1 MSKPKIGFIGLG
13 LMGAAM
19 VERLQS
25 CGYDLTVLGN
35 RSRTRI
41 DAAIARGASE
51 ATDAKSLAEA
61 VDVIMLCVSTSDQV
75 EGRLRGD
82 TGVIAGLSA
91 GKVVIDFGTSKPN
104 STITLGDEIAA
115 TGATF
120 LDAPLGRTPASA
132 LEGKLNIMGAGDK
145 DTFDQVRPILDQLG
159 ENVFHL
165 GPLGAGHKMKLINNY
180 MAMSTAVAMAEAFA
194 MADTAGVPRETV
206 YSILSSGPSHSMM
219 MDFVRNYAVDGNP
232 DMGFSIGNAGKDLSY
247 YNAMAED
254 LGART
259 WIASATLEA
268 LSGAKEDG
276 FGDNMVPEVVDYL
289 KKHMTA

>member
-25 CGYDLTVLGN
+25 CGYELTVLGN
-35 RSRTRI
+35 KSRPRI
-41 DAAIARGASE
+41 DAAIARGATE
-51 ATDAKSLAEA
+51 ATDAKALAQA
-61 VDVIMLCVSTSDQV
+61 SDIIMLCITTSDQV
-75 EGRLRGD
+75 EARMRGD
-82 TGVIAGLSA
+82 DGVIAGLSA
-91 GKVVIDFGTSKPN
+91 GKTVIDFGTSLPA
-104 STITLGDEIAA
+104 STIILGEEVAA
-115 TGATF
+115 AGATY

-132 LEGKLNIMGAGDK
+132 LEGKLNIMGAGDE
-145 DTFDQVRPILDQLG
+145 TAFAIVRPVLEDLG

-165 GPLGAGHKMKLINNY
+165 GALGTGHKMKLINNY
-180 MAMSTAVAMAEAFA
+180 MGMTSAVAMAEAFA

-219 MDFVRNYAVDGNP
+219 MDFVKNYAVDGNP
-232 DMGFSIGNAGKDLSY
+232 NMGFSIGNAGKDLGY
-247 YNAMAED
+247 YNTMAKD

-259 WIASATLEA
+259 WIAGATSEA

-276 FGDNMVPEVVDYL
+276 FGDNMVPEVLDYL
-289 KKHMTA
+289 LKHIKT

>member
-1 MSKPKIGFIGLG
+1 MSKPTIGFIGLG

-25 CGYDLTVLGN
+25 CGYSLTVLGN
-35 RSRTRI
+35 KSRTRI
-41 DAAIARGASE
+41 EQAIARGATE
-51 ATDAKSLAEA
+51 ATDAKSLAES
-61 VDVIMLCVSTSDQV
+61 VDVIMLCVTTSEQV
-75 EGRLRGD
+75 EARMRGE

-91 GKVVIDFGTSKPN
+91 GKTVIDFGTSLPT
-104 STITLGDEIAA
+104 STITLGDEVTA

-145 DTFDQVRPILDQLG
+145 DSFEAVRPVLNDLG

-180 MAMSTAVAMAEAFA
+180 MGMTTAVAMAEAFA
-194 MADTAGVPRETV
+194 MADTAGVPRDTV

-219 MDFVRNYAVDGNP
+219 MDFIKNYALDGDAN
-232 DMGFSIGNAGKDLSY
+232 MGFSIGNAGKDLGY
-247 YNAMAED
+247 YNTMAKD

-259 WIASATLEA
+259 WIAGATLEA

-276 FGDNMVPEVVDYL
+276 YGDNMVPEVVDYL